1 MKQRASMV
9 YPDHDAGGFAAIDA
23 VLSHR
28 RKPEAIR
35 AHTSQ
40 WGKHLDV
47 EDFLRGR
54 ARGSGGSWRRNGP
67 LKTETRVR
75 IPLGPPNCFVEV
87 RRECFLSPA
96 ASSRCRRGFIISA
109 GPAKKQSFRGTA
121 SAL

>member
-35 AHTSQ
+35 AHASQ

-47 EDFLRGR
+47 EDFLRAR

-75 IPLGPPNCFVEV
+75 IPLGPPQTKEPDDCP
-87 RRECFLSPA
+87 PA
-96 ASSRCRRGFIISA
+96 ARTWGLNGGFRRPIAIM
-109 GPAKKQSFRGTA
+109 
-121 SAL
+121 

>member
-23 VLSHR
+23 ALSHR

-35 AHTSQ
+35 AHASQ

-47 EDFLRGR
+47 EDFLRAR

-67 LKTETRVR
+67 LKAETRVR
-75 IPLGPPNCFVEV
+75 IPLGPPQTKEP
-87 RRECFLSPA
+87 ED
-96 ASSRCRRGFIISA
+96 
-109 GPAKKQSFRGTA
+109 
-121 SAL
+121 

>member
-1 MKQRASMV
+1 MLAPLAGMSANRLGLASVRKYSINRSESARVMV

-35 AHTSQ
+35 AHASQ

-47 EDFLRGR
+47 EDFLRAR

-67 LKTETRVR
+67 LKSETRVR
-75 IPLGPPNCFVEV
+75 IPLGPP
-87 RRECFLSPA
+87 
-96 ASSRCRRGFIISA
+96 
-109 GPAKKQSFRGTA
+109 T
-121 SAL
+121 